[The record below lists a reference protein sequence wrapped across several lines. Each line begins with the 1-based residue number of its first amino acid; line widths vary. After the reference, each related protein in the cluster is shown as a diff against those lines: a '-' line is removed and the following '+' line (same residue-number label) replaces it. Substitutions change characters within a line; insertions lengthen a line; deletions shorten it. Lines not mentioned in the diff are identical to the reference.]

1 MRYISFSLSGAEEE
15 EVEADAAAV
24 VEIED
29 AEVAVEI
36 EDAEAAEVEAAAAA
50 AIEIIKTPVVI
61 LARTWTISNL
71 NTLDMD
77 IESVIRIIEMREGI
91 REAEVAVVV
100 AVVVAVAVAEVEE
113 VEAIAEIPART
124 TLRIIVKVTVRIINN
139 RSILAKETRMEM
151 TIEAAGT
158 IIRTGGKAGEEEG
171 GAEFKVD
178 GIKVAI
184 IPVEIAISAVA
195 TTGAEAGSTE
205 DATLHIFLC
214 KSFSREEK
222 KKAMIN
228 IKILIV
234 VIILTITYAYT
245 HTRNF
250 GLKNV

>member
-1 MRYISFSLSGAEEE
+1 MRYVSFSLSGAEEE
-15 EVEADAAAV
+15 EVEVDAAAV
-24 VEIED
+24 
-29 AEVAVEI
+29 VEI

-100 AVVVAVAVAEVEE
+100 AVVVAVAEVEE
-113 VEAIAEIPART
+113 VEAIAEILVRT
-124 TLRIIVKVTVRIINN
+124 TLRIIVKVTVRIINS

-195 TTGAEAGSTE
+195 TTGAEAGNTE

-214 KSFSREEK
+214 KSFS
-222 KKAMIN
+222 
-228 IKILIV
+228 
-234 VIILTITYAYT
+234 
-245 HTRNF
+245 
-250 GLKNV
+250 

>member
-29 AEVAVEI
+29 AE
-36 EDAEAAEVEAAAAA
+36 AAEVEAAA

-61 LARTWTISNL
+61 LARTWTINNL

-100 AVVVAVAVAEVEE
+100 AVVVAVAEAVEE
-113 VEAIAEIPART
+113 VEAIAEIPVRT
-124 TLRIIVKVTVRIINN
+124 TLRIIVKVTVRIINS
-139 RSILAKETRMEM
+139 RSILAKETRTEM

>member
-15 EVEADAAAV
+15 EVEADAVAV
-24 VEIED
+24 
-29 AEVAVEI
+29 VEI

-61 LARTWTISNL
+61 LVRTWTISNL

-77 IESVIRIIEMREGI
+77 IESVIRIIEMQEGI
-91 REAEVAVVV
+91 REAEV

-124 TLRIIVKVTVRIINN
+124 TLRIIVKVTVRIINS

-151 TIEAAGT
+151 TIEAAGI

-195 TTGAEAGSTE
+195 TTGAEAGNTE

-222 KKAMIN
+222 KKVMIN

>member
-15 EVEADAAAV
+15 EVEADVAAV
-24 VEIED
+24 
-29 AEVAVEI
+29 VEI
-36 EDAEAAEVEAAAAA
+36 EDAEAAEVEAAAAAA

-61 LARTWTISNL
+61 LARTSTISNL

-100 AVVVAVAVAEVEE
+100 VAVVVAVAEVEE
-113 VEAIAEIPART
+113 VEAIAEIPAQT
-124 TLRIIVKVTVRIINN
+124 TLRIIVKVTVRIINS

-158 IIRTGGKAGEEEG
+158 IIRIGGKVGEEEG

-195 TTGAEAGSTE
+195 TIGAEAGNTE

-222 KKAMIN
+222 KKATIN

>member
-24 VEIED
+24 
-29 AEVAVEI
+29 VEI

-113 VEAIAEIPART
+113 VEAIAEIPVRT
-124 TLRIIVKVTVRIINN
+124 TLRIIVKVTVRIINS

-184 IPVEIAISAVA
+184 IRVEIAISAVV
-195 TTGAEAGSTE
+195 TTGAEAGNTE
-205 DATLHIFLC
+205 DAILHIFLC

-222 KKAMIN
+222 KKVMIN

>member
-1 MRYISFSLSGAEEE
+1 MRYVSFSLSGVEEE

-24 VEIED
+24 
-29 AEVAVEI
+29 VEI

-61 LARTWTISNL
+61 LVRTWTISNL

-100 AVVVAVAVAEVEE
+100 AVVVAVAEVEE
-113 VEAIAEIPART
+113 VEAIVEIPVRT
-124 TLRIIVKVTVRIINN
+124 TLRIIVKVTVRIINS

-151 TIEAAGT
+151 TIVAAGT

-195 TTGAEAGSTE
+195 TTGAEAGNTE

>member
-24 VEIED
+24 
-29 AEVAVEI
+29 VEI

-61 LARTWTISNL
+61 LARIWTISNL

-100 AVVVAVAVAEVEE
+100 AAAEVEE
-113 VEAIAEIPART
+113 VEAIAEIPVRT
-124 TLRIIVKVTVRIINN
+124 TLRIIVKVTVRIINS

-195 TTGAEAGSTE
+195 TTGAEAGNTE

-222 KKAMIN
+222 KKVMIN

>member
-1 MRYISFSLSGAEEE
+1 MRYVSFSLSGAEEE
-15 EVEADAAAV
+15 EVEADAVAV
-24 VEIED
+24 
-29 AEVAVEI
+29 VEI
-36 EDAEAAEVEAAAAA
+36 EDAEAAEVEAAVAA

-77 IESVIRIIEMREGI
+77 IESVIRIMEMREGI
-91 REAEVAVVV
+91 REAEVVVVV
-100 AVVVAVAVAEVEE
+100 AVAVAVAEVEE
-113 VEAIAEIPART
+113 VEAIAEILVRT
-124 TLRIIVKVTVRIINN
+124 TLRIIVKVTVRIINS

-158 IIRTGGKAGEEEG
+158 IIRTEGKVGEEEG

-195 TTGAEAGSTE
+195 TTGAEAGNTE

-222 KKAMIN
+222 KKAML
-228 IKILIV
+228 ILK
-234 VIILTITYAYT
+234 Y
-245 HTRNF
+245 
-250 GLKNV
+250 

>member
-29 AEVAVEI
+29 AE
-36 EDAEAAEVEAAAAA
+36 AAEVEAAVAA

-100 AVVVAVAVAEVEE
+100 AVVVAVAEVEE
-113 VEAIAEIPART
+113 VEAIAEIPVRT
-124 TLRIIVKVTVRIINN
+124 TLRIIVKVTVRIINS

-184 IPVEIAISAVA
+184 IPVEIAISAVV
-195 TTGAEAGSTE
+195 TTGAEAGNTE

-222 KKAMIN
+222 KKVMIN